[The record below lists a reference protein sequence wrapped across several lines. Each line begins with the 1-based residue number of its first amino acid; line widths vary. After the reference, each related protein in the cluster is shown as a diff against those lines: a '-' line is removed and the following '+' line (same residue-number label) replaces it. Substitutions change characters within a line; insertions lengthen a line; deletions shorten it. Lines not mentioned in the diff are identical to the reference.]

1 MKQLLIV
8 VALLLVTFTSSTA
21 CTMNGEGKK
30 FGEQITMTEKTK
42 ISDILADPESFVG
55 KKVLV
60 EGEVVG
66 VCSAA
71 GCWMELKSDKD
82 GKIKIKVKDGDI
94 VFPME
99 AAGKKAVVEGLVYK
113 IDLDHESA
121 IEYMQHL
128 AEDAGKD
135 FDPATVTGPMVI
147 YQIKGIGAEIA
158 DLK

>member
-1 MKQLLIV
+1 MKLFLSVVLLFI
-8 VALLLVTFTSSTA
+8 VTFTSSNA
-21 CTMNGEGKK
+21 GSLSGEGKK
-30 FGEQITMTEKTK
+30 FGEKITMTEKTK
-42 ISDILADPESFVG
+42 ISDILADPESYVG

-60 EGEVVG
+60 EGEVVD

-71 GCWMELKSDKD
+71 GCWMELKSEKD
-82 GKIKIKVKDGDI
+82 GRIKIKVKDGEI

-99 AAGKKAVVEGLVYK
+99 AAGKTAVVEGLVYK

-121 IEYMQHL
+121 IEYMEHL
-128 AEDAGKD
+128 AEEAGKD

>member
-1 MKQLLIV
+1 MKTLFSLFTFLIL
-8 VALLLVTFTSSTA
+8 AFTFTTA
-21 CTMNGEGKK
+21 CNLTGDSKK

-60 EGEVVG
+60 EGEVID

-82 GKIKIKVKDGDI
+82 GKIKIKVKDGEI

-99 AAGKKAVVEGLVYK
+99 AAGKKALVEGLVYK

-135 FDPATVTGPMVI
+135 FDPSTVTGPMVI